1 MATSGPCSPAEA
13 LSLFTFHTVVQMSPE
28 ELQGWKE
35 PEFLND
41 SWGGEP
47 PIFQEHPFYDFI
59 SVIIF
64 RCSKLLHL
72 GGLSVARAS
81 ISLAIPP
88 LGSIFSPE

>member
-1 MATSGPCSPAEA
+1 
-13 LSLFTFHTVVQMSPE
+13 MSPE

>member
-47 PIFQEHPFYDFI
+47 PILQEHPFYDFI
-59 SVIIF
+59 SFVAVSY
-64 RCSKLLHL
+64 CTLGVYLLQEPAFPWLFH
-72 GGLSVARAS
+72 
-81 ISLAIPP
+81 P
-88 LGSIFSPE
+88 